1 MTHRNLLGRP
11 CDPRSWRRLAAPPSA
26 RAGGG
31 ACRPMSV
38 QMHVRRRP
46 HAHCGGRPGVV
57 TLSNRYPVT
66 GETGAR
72 HASSSGATNAGAYTG
87 GSAERGP
94 WSPASR
100 TVTPTPS
107 PIPCWPRAARARAG
121 SPPAAVGSS
130 PRSPSPLLR
139 DRPVR
144 CAGDPTVTRSVGY
157 GDRYHPDGGT
167 AVTPPEHDNRSPT
180 RRYSGRCTTTARS
193 LLLRLCLL
201 PAALTDLAP
210 PDFPTVRRG
219 YAPAAV
225 DAHVELLAESLTAL
239 RAALTDSERRRAMAE
254 QHAVAVEE
262 EIRVVRSGVSPTD
275 AGFGARAERMLRL
288 AETEAEQIRATAHR
302 TAAEVTE
309 RALSEA
315 ERHRHDVRQQLI
327 AESARAEEQAARRAA
342 ELQGPREPPATS
354 AWSGHRAEADAVRTA
369 AERAALAHRQSAEAD
384 VGGAPPPHGRRARPR
399 PRAGRARAGEAPR
412 AAGRARA
419 PSSPASRRR
428 SGPNC
433 PRIAPDG
440 RPSPRPTRRAEAP
453 PVEGPQTGPKRE
465 PSGGAADDT
474 TTPYRF
480 ATAGR

>member
-1 MTHRNLLGRP
+1 MSLDQSMTT
-11 CDPRSWRRLAAPPSA
+11 
-26 RAGGG
+26 
-31 ACRPMSV
+31 V
-38 QMHVRRRP
+38 
-46 HAHCGGRPGVV
+46 AHTTIFG
-57 TLSNRYPVT
+57 PVHDNGT
-66 GETGAR
+66 FT
-72 HASSSGATNAGAYTG
+72 
-87 GSAERGP
+87 
-94 WSPASR
+94 PASA
-100 TVTPTPS
+100 VP
-107 PIPCWPRAARARAG
+107 A
-121 SPPAAVGSS
+121 PPAALS
-130 PRSPSPLLR
+130 
-139 DRPVR
+139 
-144 CAGDPTVTRSVGY
+144 
-157 GDRYHPDGGT
+157 
-167 AVTPPEHDNRSPT
+167 
-180 RRYSGRCTTTARS
+180 
-193 LLLRLCLL
+193 
-201 PAALTDLAP
+201 DLAP

-342 ELQGPREPPATS
+342 ELKDRENHLDQRLVRA
-354 AWSGHRAEADAVRTA
+354 RAEADAVHSA

-384 VGGAPPPHGRRARPR
+384 VEDLRRRTADEL
-399 PRAGRARAGEAPR
+399 GRARAQVERELARLRELQGV
-412 AAGRARA
+412 ARA
-419 PSSPASRRR
+419 ELT
-428 SGPNC
+428 
-433 PRIAPDG
+433 RIAATIRAELPPTS